1 MLNKAEINLDILQ
14 ENAFNI
20 KSKLGGANFNAVV
33 KADAYGHGA
42 EVIANALYGIV
53 DSYSVAL
60 PEEGVRLR
68 QVGIDKEILV
78 LTPPFY
84 PDCKLYQKYDLTAT
98 VCDVQTVFT
107 LAENISNGKIKA
119 HLKVN
124 TGMNRYGCA
133 LKQID
138 KIFAAATKSGK
149 INITGMYS
157 HLRAPEDNMLFKSQL
172 DDFLLAYRAVK
183 GYNNSVLAHLSAS
196 GGFLNGA
203 YMDMCRIGL
212 LLYGYKP
219 FKSNAVK
226 VKPIMKVF
234 APTVTKRKILCGEGL
249 LYGNGVLDTDAAVS
263 IVRFGYA
270 DGLPRIK
277 ADLPANR
284 CMDCSAY
291 YGLKKC
297 VAVLDGNADELAKKY
312 GTIPY
317 EILCNVSKRA
327 EKVYLR

>member
-1 MLNKAEINLDILQ
+1 MLNKAEINLNVLR

-20 KSKLGGANFNAVV
+20 KNKLGGAAFNAVV

-42 EVIANALYGIV
+42 EVIANAIYNIA

-68 QVGIDKEILV
+68 QSGIDKEILV
-78 LTPPFY
+78 LTPPFGL
-84 PDCKLYQKYDLTAT
+84 DCKLYLRYDLTAT
-98 VCDVQTVFT
+98 VCDSQTIF
-107 LAENISNGKIKA
+107 LIDENIPSGKIKA

-124 TGMNRYGCA
+124 TGMNRYGCD
-133 LKQID
+133 LSQVD
-138 KIFAAATKSGK
+138 KILTAATKSGK
-149 INITGMYS
+149 VKITGIYS
-157 HLRAPEDNMLFKSQL
+157 HLRSPEDNTLFKRQL
-172 DDFLLAYRAVK
+172 DEFLLAYRAVK
-183 GYNNSVLAHLSAS
+183 GYNNSVTAHLSAS
-196 GGFLNGA
+196 GGFLKGA

-219 FKSNAVK
+219 FSSNAVK
-226 VKPIMKVF
+226 VKPIMKVY
-234 APTVTKRKILCGEGL
+234 APTVTKRKILSGEGL
-249 LYGNGVLDTDAAVS
+249 LYGDGVLDTDTAVS

-270 DGLPRIK
+270 DGLLRIK

-291 YGLKKC
+291 YGLKKQ
-297 VAVLDGNADELAKKY
+297 VAILDGNADELAKKY